1 MILDGRP
8 VQFVTVYTNK
18 DKAPVATVYSPC
30 TQTTLLV
37 IGETEYMEYHGHARG
52 PMRQARLAAVGAKRF
67 TTYRV
72 APDWQPGDPLA
83 RVHLKG

>member
-8 VQFVTVYTNK
+8 VQYVTVYTNK
-18 DKAPVATVYSPC
+18 DKAPVATIYNPC

-37 IGETEYMEYHGHARG
+37 IGETEHMEYHGHARG
-52 PMRQARLAAVGAKRF
+52 PMRQARLAAVNAKRF

-72 APDWQPGDPLA
+72 GPDWQPGDPLT